1 MPLSTIILLWSTSKC
16 ISKMKQDSSEQRRS
30 VVNLSDNE
38 HTKSNLKIYQIYIY
52 NENMQFNAIF

>member
-1 MPLSTIILLWSTSKC
+1 
-16 ISKMKQDSSEQRRS
+16 MKQDSSEQRRS